1 MELHKRILSESFT
14 ASYREGVTPNGHIF
28 ENHCHPSYEL
38 IAVLSGSVNLA
49 LENVKY
55 SLTSG
60 EIAIIPPLAY
70 HSIFCERDSEY
81 ERITLLFD
89 KGFIPE
95 QIYGELSERS
105 KVTLICSNSSLSS
118 ALGSM
123 KDIFFEQDPV
133 KYEPLL
139 ASLLTEVL
147 YTYTFKGGSVLSGS
161 AHPAVRAVIS
171 YVDEHIGEKILLDDI
186 AAAAFVSKSTVSH
199 IFLSEMKISV
209 KQYILHK
216 KLSYA
221 AHLIADGTRATEA
234 ARLIGYENYANF
246 YKAYRKIFGRAPK
259 EKV

>member
-1 MELHKRILSESFT
+1 M
-14 ASYREGVTPNGHIF
+14 
-28 ENHCHPSYEL
+28 
-38 IAVLSGSVNLA
+38 LSGSVNLV

-60 EIAIIPPLAY
+60 EIAIIPPFAY

-81 ERITLLFD
+81 ERITALFD
-89 KGFIPE
+89 KSFIPE
-95 QIYGELSERS
+95 QIYGELAERS
-105 KVTLICSNSSLSS
+105 GVTLVCSHSSLTS
-118 ALGSM
+118 ALASM
-123 KDIFFEQDPV
+123 KELFFEDDPE

-139 ASLLTEVL
+139 SSLLTEVL

-161 AHPAVRAVIS
+161 AHPTVRAVIS
-171 YVDEHIGEKILLDDI
+171 YVDEQIGEKILLVDI
-186 AAAAFVSKSTVSH
+186 AASAFVSKSTVSH

-221 AHLIADGTRATEA
+221 AHLISEGKRATEA
-234 ARLIGYENYANF
+234 ARLVGYENYANF

>member
-1 MELHKRILSESFT
+1 V
-14 ASYREGVTPNGHIF
+14 SYREGVTPDGRIF

-70 HSIFCERDSEY
+70 HSIFCERDAEY
-81 ERITLLFD
+81 ERITALFD
-89 KGFIPE
+89 KSFIPE
-95 QIYGELSERS
+95 EIYGELSERS
-105 KVTLICSNSSLSS
+105 EVTLICSHSSLTSS
-118 ALGSM
+118 LASM
-123 KDIFFEQDPV
+123 KEIFFEESSE
-133 KYEPLL
+133 KYGPLL
-139 ASLLTEVL
+139 SSLLTEVL
-147 YTYTFKGGSVLSGS
+147 YIYTFKGGNVLSGS
-161 AHPAVRAVIS
+161 AHPTVRAVIS

-221 AHLIADGTRATEA
+221 AHLISEGKRATEA
-234 ARLIGYENYANF
+234 ARLVGYENYANF
-246 YKAYRKIFGRAPK
+246 YKVYRKIFGRAPK